1 MGAPAEDRKYTLAD
15 LLSMPN
21 DAPRYELIDGEL
33 RTMPSPSDF
42 HQAVL
47 DELATQFRVY
57 LRGKYCLGR
66 QAPYGVSLFV
76 SPDDSPTETK
86 LTVLPDYS
94 VICDR
99 SKITEHGCMGAPD
112 LVVEVVSPNTAGYD
126 KSEKMD
132 LYEAA
137 GVREYWLL
145 DPAKKRLTVWLLED
159 GVFKNCTVY
168 IGPVKVPVSVLDNL
182 EIDLDLVFDPDRI
195 F

>member
-1 MGAPAEDRKYTLAD
+1 MGVPAEDRKHILAD
-15 LLSMPN
+15 LLSVPD
-21 DAPRYELIDGEL
+21 DALRYELTDGEL
-33 RTMPSPSDF
+33 RMMASPSDL
-42 HQAVL
+42 HQAAL
-47 DELATQFRVY
+47 AELEAQFRVY

-66 QAPYGVSLFV
+66 QAPYDVKLVFPSGD
-76 SPDDSPTETK
+76 PPTK
-86 LTVLPDYS
+86 TVVPDYS

-99 SKITEHGCMGAPD
+99 SKITDQGCIGAPD
-112 LVVEVVSPNTAGYD
+112 LVVEVLSPSTAGYD
-126 KSEKMD
+126 KSKKMD